1 VTLYRMIHRGEM
13 PGAFKMGRVW
23 RLDLNE
29 LERFLE
35 AKERGD

>member
-1 VTLYRMIHRGEM
+1 LYRLLKAGEI

-35 AKERGD
+35 AKGRDE